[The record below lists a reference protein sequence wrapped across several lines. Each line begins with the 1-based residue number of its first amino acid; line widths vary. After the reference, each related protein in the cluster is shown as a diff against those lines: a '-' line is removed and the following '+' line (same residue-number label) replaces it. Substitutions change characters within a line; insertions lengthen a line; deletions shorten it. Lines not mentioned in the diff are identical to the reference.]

1 MTRYVWQSP
10 SWPELFYKGE
20 ELLGPLGNA
29 RHAQGRLLG
38 SALSVGLQLHAQ
50 VLAEEAFQT
59 AAIEGENLD
68 RDSIRSSVARRLG
81 LPVAGLPAPQRHVDG
96 LVAMLVDATSAYDQP
111 LSADRLKSWQA
122 ALFPTGYS
130 GLRKIETGNWRSAS
144 APMQVVSGPIGKERV
159 HYQAPP
165 SDRIAA
171 EMAGFLEWWRS
182 SSIKSMDGLVRAG
195 LAHFRFVTIH
205 PFEDGNGRVARAI
218 TDMAL
223 AQDEGSSRR
232 LYSMSAQINSEKD
245 AYYEILAKTQK
256 GDGEVTGWLAWFL
269 GCLERSMQRSEE
281 EVAAAVQKARFW
293 ENHADHSLNDR
304 QRKVI
309 NRLLDTGPG
318 KFEGGLTTRKYV
330 GMTGVS
336 RETAKRDIAD
346 LLSKGI
352 LLRNPGRGRNASYDI
367 VWVGMV

>member
-10 SWPELFYKGE
+10 AWPELSYEGE
-20 ELLGPLGNA
+20 KLLGPLGNA
-29 RHAQGRLLG
+29 RQALGRLLG
-38 SALSVGLQLHAQ
+38 SAHSVGLAQ
-50 VLAEEAFQT
+50 QAEVLAEEAFQT
-59 AAIEGENLD
+59 ASIEGEKLD

-81 LPVAGLPAPQRHVDG
+81 LPTAGLPVPQRHVDG
-96 LVAMLVDATSAYDQP
+96 LVAMLVDATTSYDQP

-130 GLRKIETGNWRSAS
+130 GLRKIETGNWRTAT
-144 APMQVVSGPIGKERV
+144 APMQVVSGPVGKERV

-165 SDRIAA
+165 ADRVAT
-171 EMAGFLEWWRS
+171 EMDRFLDWWNS

-223 AQDEGSSRR
+223 AQDEGSSCR

-245 AYYEILAKTQK
+245 VYYEILAKTQK
-256 GDGEVTGWLAWFL
+256 GVGEVTGWLVWFL
-269 GCLERSMQRSEE
+269 GCLERSIQRSEE
-281 EVAAAVQKARFW
+281 EVSAVVQKARFW
-293 ENHADHSLNDR
+293 ENHVDRSLNDR

-309 NRLLDTGPG
+309 NRLLDAGPG
-318 KFEGGLTTRKYV
+318 KFEGGLTNRKYV
-330 GMTGVS
+330 GLTGVS

-352 LLRNPGRGRNASYDI
+352 LRRNPGRGRSASYDL
-367 VWVGMV
+367 VWTGVV